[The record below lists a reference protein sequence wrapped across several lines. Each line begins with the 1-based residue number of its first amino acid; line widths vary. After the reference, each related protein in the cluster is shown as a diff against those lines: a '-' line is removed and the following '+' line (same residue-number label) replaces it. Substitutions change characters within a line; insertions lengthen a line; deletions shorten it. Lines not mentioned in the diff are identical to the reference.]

1 MVGFG
6 DMMYTQA
13 SSVLLEIGSVLESL
27 YLDRKTNKQNYTAS
41 LVLLFG
47 IIQKST
53 CLSIFGQTM
62 LKNLNL
68 SIYMLTNIFL
78 GHLLYAQL
86 RLNGNSVTLYGFWL
100 WLIILN
106 YVSFSLSEVLF
117 TVMWLY
123 SFYVV
128 KPMIN
133 YFSIPAVECRCL
145 WWYNLSLRYNKTEID
160 SHKKLWNLSQGERN
174 LKMKTNQ
181 SKCSST

>member
-1 MVGFG
+1 MF
-6 DMMYTQA
+6 YTQA
-13 SSVLLEIGSVLESL
+13 SSVLLEIGSVLELL

-41 LVLLFG
+41 LVLLLG

-106 YVSFSLSEVLF
+106 YVSFSLSEVF
-117 TVMWLY
+117 FKVRWLY
-123 SFYVV
+123 YVV
-128 KPMIN
+128 KHMI
-133 YFSIPAVECRCL
+133 YSFGISAEECCCL
-145 WWYNLSLRYNKTEID
+145 WWYNLSLTYNKTVIE
-160 SHKKLWNLSQGERN
+160 KLWNLS
-174 LKMKTNQ
+174 
-181 SKCSST
+181 